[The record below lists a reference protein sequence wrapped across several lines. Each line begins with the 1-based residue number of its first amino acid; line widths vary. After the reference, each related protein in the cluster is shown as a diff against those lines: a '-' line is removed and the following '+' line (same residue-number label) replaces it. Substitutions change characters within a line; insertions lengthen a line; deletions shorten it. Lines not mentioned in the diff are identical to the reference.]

1 MAQETR
7 AQLYAKILANLP
19 DNTTEQITPATDR
32 AVENAEVESC
42 YNLLDDDATNVTYNP
57 SDGADW
63 VDPDPTE
70 VGGALDDLAGRVT
83 TIEGQGF
90 QTAVQTPYSP
100 ANPAEWNPEEPLG

>member
-42 YNLLDDDATNVTYNP
+42 YNLLDDEATDVNYNP
-57 SDGADW
+57 TTGTDW
-63 VDPDPTE
+63 VNPDPTE

-83 TIEGQGF
+83 TIEYTSRMESRRSTNRSKRRF
-90 QTAVQTPYSP
+90 RYISS
-100 ANPAEWNPEEPLG
+100 